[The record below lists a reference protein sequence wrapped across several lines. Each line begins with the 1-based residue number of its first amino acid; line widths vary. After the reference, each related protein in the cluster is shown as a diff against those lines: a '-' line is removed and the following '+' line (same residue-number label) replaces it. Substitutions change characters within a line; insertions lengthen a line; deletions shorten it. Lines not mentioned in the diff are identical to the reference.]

1 MNRQSTRKSGGAT
14 LDVRPSPIAGSWY
27 PGASGALRQRV
38 QAFLDAAETA
48 SPDRI
53 EGRLVALVSPHAGYT
68 YSGGVAAHA
77 YRLVQGARYD
87 VVVIVAPNHSIYNP
101 APLLTSG
108 HAAYGTPLGDVPL
121 AEELLAALD
130 ARLGLSQVR
139 RDGEHSLEIQLP
151 FLQVAL
157 AGEFQLLPIMINDRS
172 SKSWYNLGE
181 ALADLLRDQN
191 VLLVA
196 STDLSHFEN
205 AETAAR
211 LDGAVT
217 DRIAAFDPEGLLDV
231 LATGKG
237 KACGGGPTVA
247 VMLAARAL
255 GANRARLLKYAT
267 SGDVTGDYGRVVGY
281 AAAALY
287 AASPV

>member
-1 MNRQSTRKSGGAT
+1 MNRPSTNKSGGAAP
-14 LDVRPSPIAGSWY
+14 DARPSPIAGQWY
-27 PGASGALRQRV
+27 PGDPKALRERV
-38 QAFLDAAETA
+38 QAFLDAA
-48 SPDRI
+48 SPGPID
-53 EGRLVALVSPHAGYT
+53 GRLVGLVSPHAGYT

-77 YRLVQGARYD
+77 YRLVQDARYD
-87 VVVIVAPNHSIYNP
+87 VVAIVAPNHSIRNH
-101 APLLTSG
+101 APYLMTG
-108 HAAYGTPLGDVPL
+108 HAAYQTPLGKAPL
-121 AEELLAALD
+121 ASELVAALD
-130 ARLGLSQVR
+130 ARLGLNRVR

-157 AGEFQLLPIMINDRS
+157 AGEFQLLPVMLNDQS
-172 SKSWYNLGE
+172 PQACYKLGE

-191 VLLVA
+191 ALLVA

-205 AETAAR
+205 AKTAAR

-217 DRIAAFDPEGLLDV
+217 DRIAALDPDGLLDV

-237 KACGGGPTVA
+237 KACGGGPTAA

-255 GANRARLLKYAT
+255 GADRASLLKYAT
-267 SGDVTGDYGRVVGY
+267 SGDVTGDHHKVVGY

-287 AASPV
+287 AASTS

>member
-1 MNRQSTRKSGGAT
+1 MNRQSTRKSGGAV

-48 SPDRI
+48 SPDSI

-77 YRLVQGARYD
+77 YRLVKGARYD
-87 VVVIVAPNHSIYNP
+87 VVVIVAPNHSIYNS

-121 AEELLAALD
+121 AEELLDALD

-157 AGEFQLLPIMINDRS
+157 AGEFQLLPIMLNTPS
-172 SKSWYNLGE
+172 PKSWRDLGE

-191 VLLVA
+191 ALLVA
-196 STDLSHFEN
+196 STDLSHRMPVEVAN
-205 AETAAR
+205 R

-217 DRIAAFDPEGLLDV
+217 DRIAAFDPEGLRDV
-231 LATGKG
+231 LVTGKG

-255 GANRARLLKYAT
+255 GADCARLLKYAT
-267 SGDVTGDYGRVVGY
+267 SGDVTGDYNEVVGY